1 LTCFWPQPNILANGG
16 LFAMIGE
23 TISHYRI
30 LERLGGGG
38 MGVVYE
44 AEDLNLG
51 RHVALKFLPDDLT
64 RDVQAL
70 ERFRREA
77 RAASALNH
85 PNICTIHEVGEQDG
99 RPFLVMEFLDGQ
111 TLKRCIA
118 GKSLPLE
125 QLLELGIQMS
135 DALNAAHVQGIVH
148 RDIKPANIF
157 VTARGQAKILDFGL
171 AKLTRPGTPANL
183 SEVPT
188 VSAAD
193 DELTK
198 LGVRM
203 GTLTYMS
210 PEQVRGEDL
219 DARTDVF
226 SFGLVLYEMATGRQ
240 GFTGTSGVISDG
252 ILNRQPAAVG
262 RVNPDI
268 PAELERIVNK
278 ALEKDRKLRYQNATD
293 IRTDLQRLKRD
304 TESARTAAT
313 GAVPGPRP
321 VERKA
326 RWKALLAGAALA
338 MALAVGALFFHSRK
352 AHALNE
358 TDTIVLADFANST
371 GDPEFD
377 NALKQAVSVQ
387 LAQSPF
393 LNILPDQAVRD
404 HLRRMGRS
412 PDDRVTQEVAQDI
425 CQRVG
430 SKAVLAGSIASLG
443 SQYVIGLKVVH
454 CETGQSLAQ
463 EQVEA
468 ARKEDVL
475 KALGEASTKL
485 RGKLGESLSS
495 IQKHDVHI
503 IDATSS
509 SLEALKDFSLGA
521 RMIGEKGD
529 AEAIP
534 FFKRAIELDPNFALA
549 YALLADS
556 YSNQGEYN
564 QANENITRAYELR
577 ERVSEKEKLGITA
590 HYYSDAVGDLEK
602 SNQILELLEQ
612 SYPRFDPAHFGLANN
627 YSSMGFY
634 EKALPEALEDI
645 RLEPDPDVEY
655 GNLMGIYMNLN
666 RLAEAKAVYTEVLA
680 RKLDAP
686 FFHLQLYML
695 AFLEGDSGEMNRQL
709 AGAAGQPGEDVF
721 LAAQS
726 DTEAYYGHL
735 GKARELSRR
744 AAEMAG
750 HRGQKETAA
759 EWLMD
764 AALREAEFGNFGQ
777 AREKTNAALGLA
789 PTRDIQTLAA
799 LAYAR
804 AGDSAR
810 AQKMADELAKAW
822 PMHTMLNSYWLPT
835 IRATIE
841 VNRAQAA
848 AAIELLQAAGIY
860 ELGGPN
866 PTGGTLY
873 PVYVRGQAHLL
884 LRHGN
889 EAAAEFQ
896 KFLDHRGVVLNFPF
910 GALAHLG
917 LARAYALQGDAAKAR
932 AAYQDFLLLWKDAD
946 PEIPILVAARSEYA
960 KLK

>member
-1 LTCFWPQPNILANGG
+1 
-16 LFAMIGE
+16 MIGE

-64 RDVQAL
+64 RDAQVL

-85 PNICTIHEVGEQDG
+85 PNICTIHEIGQQDG

-111 TLKRCIA
+111 TLKRYIA
-118 GKSLPLE
+118 GKPLPLE

-171 AKLTRPGTPANL
+171 AKFAPPGTPANL
-183 SEVPT
+183 SEMPT

-193 DELTK
+193 DELTN

-252 ILNRQPAAVG
+252 ILNRAPAAVG
-262 RVNPDI
+262 RVNPDV

-278 ALEKDRKLRYQNATD
+278 ALEKDRRLRYQNAAD
-293 IRTDLQRLKRD
+293 IRADLQRLKRD
-304 TESARTAAT
+304 TESGRMAVT
-313 GAVPGPRP
+313 GASAVPMSIG
-321 VERKA
+321 RKA
-326 RWKALLAGAALA
+326 RWKALAVGAALA
-338 MALAVGALFFHSRK
+338 LAVAAGALFFHSRK

-371 GDPEFD
+371 GDPVFD

-412 PDDRVTQEVAQDI
+412 PDDRVTQEVAQEI

-430 SKAVLAGSIASLG
+430 SKAVLAGSIANLG
-443 SQYVIGLKVVH
+443 SQYVIGLTVVH
-454 CETGQSLAQ
+454 CETGQALAQ
-463 EQVEA
+463 EQVQA
-468 ARKEDVL
+468 ARKEEVL
-475 KALGEASTKL
+475 KALGEASTTL
-485 RGKLGESLSS
+485 RKKLGESLSS
-495 IQKHDVHI
+495 IEKHDVHI

-534 FFKRAIELDPNFALA
+534 LFKRAIELDPNFALA
-549 YALLADS
+549 HILLADA
-556 YSNQGEYN
+556 YSNQGEYK
-564 QANENITRAYELR
+564 QSNENITRAYELR
-577 ERVSEKEKLGITA
+577 ERVSEKERLHITA
-590 HYYSDAVGDLEK
+590 QYYSNVVGDLEK
-602 SNQILELLEQ
+602 SNQTWGLLERN
-612 SYPRFDPAHFGLANN
+612 YPRFDPAHFYLANN

-634 EKALPEALEDI
+634 DKALLEALEDI
-645 RLEPDPDVEY
+645 RVEHDPDVEY

-666 RLAEAKAVYTEVLA
+666 RMAEAKAVYPQVLA
-680 RKLDAP
+680 RKLDSP
-686 FFHLQLYML
+686 FFHEQLYML
-695 AFLEGDSGEMNRQL
+695 AFLDGDTGEMDRQL
-709 AGAAGQPGEDVF
+709 AEVAGKPEEDVF
-721 LAAQS
+721 LSAQS
-726 DTEAYYGHL
+726 DTEACYGHL

-744 AAEMAG
+744 AAEVAG
-750 HRGQKETAA
+750 HHGQKETAA
-759 EWLMD
+759 AWLVN
-764 AALREAEFGNFGQ
+764 AAMREAEFGDFGP
-777 AREKTNAALGLA
+777 AREKTTSALALA

-799 LAYAR
+799 LALAR
-804 AGDSAR
+804 AGDSSR
-810 AQKMADELAKAW
+810 AQKMADELAKTN
-822 PMHTMLNSYWLPT
+822 PMNTMLNSYWLPT
-835 IRATIE
+835 VRAALEI
-841 VNRAQAA
+841 NRGRPAK
-848 AAIELLQAAGIY
+848 AIELLQPAGVY
-860 ELGGPN
+860 ELGSP
-866 PTGGTLY
+866 PPVSGTLY

-884 LRHGN
+884 LGHGS

-917 LARAYALQGDAAKAR
+917 LARAYVLQGEAAKAR
-932 AAYQDFLLLWKDAD
+932 TAYQDFFGLWKDAD
-946 PEIPILVAARSEYA
+946 PGISVLIAARSEYA

>member
-1 LTCFWPQPNILANGG
+1 
-16 LFAMIGE
+16 MIGE

-44 AEDLNLG
+44 AEDLSLG

-64 RDVQAL
+64 RDAQAL
-70 ERFRREA
+70 ERLRREA

-85 PNICTIHEVGEQDG
+85 PNICTIHEIGQQDS

-111 TLKRCIA
+111 TLKHCIA
-118 GKSLPLE
+118 GKPLPLE

-135 DALNAAHVQGIVH
+135 DALDAAHVKGIVH

-157 VTARGQAKILDFGL
+157 VTSRGQAKILDFGL
-171 AKLTRPGTPANL
+171 AKLTPPGTPANL
-183 SEVPT
+183 SEMPT
-188 VSAAD
+188 ISAGE

-198 LGVRM
+198 RGVAM

-240 GFTGTSGVISDG
+240 GFTGGTSGVITDG
-252 ILNRQPAAVG
+252 ILNRAPAAVG

-278 ALEKDRKLRYQNATD
+278 ALEKDRKLRYQNAAD
-293 IRTDLQRLKRD
+293 VRTDLQRLKRD
-304 TESARTAAT
+304 TDSARAAAT
-313 GAVPGPRP
+313 GAVHEPRP
-321 VERKA
+321 VGRKV
-326 RWKALLAGAALA
+326 RWKALAAAAALA
-338 MALAVGALFFHSRK
+338 LAGGALFFHSRK
-352 AHALNE
+352 AHTLSE
-358 TDTIVLADFANST
+358 TDSIVLADFANST
-371 GDPEFD
+371 GDPVFD
-377 NALKQAVSVQ
+377 DALKQAVAVQ

-393 LNILPDQAVRD
+393 LNILPDQAIRE
-404 HLRRMGRS
+404 HLRKMGRP

-425 CQRVG
+425 CQRGG

-468 ARKEDVL
+468 ERKEDVL
-475 KALGEASTKL
+475 QALGEASTKL

-549 YALLADS
+549 HILLADS

-564 QANENITRAYELR
+564 ESNENIIRAYELR
-577 ERVSEKEKLGITA
+577 ERVSERERLHITA
-590 HYYSDAVGDLEK
+590 EYYSNVVGDLEN
-602 SNQILELLEQ
+602 SNQTWGLLEQ
-612 SYPRFDPAHFGLANN
+612 SYPRFDPAHFYLANN

-645 RLEPDPDVEY
+645 RLESDPDVEY

-666 RLAEAKAVYTEVLA
+666 RFAEAKAVYPQVLA
-680 RKLDAP
+680 RKLDSP
-686 FFHLQLYML
+686 FFHEQLYML
-695 AFLEGDSGEMNRQL
+695 AFLEGDSVEMNRQL
-709 AGAAGQPGEDVF
+709 AGAAGKPGEDVF
-721 LAAQS
+721 LSAQS

-750 HRGQKETAA
+750 HLGQKETAA
-759 EWLMD
+759 EWLLD

-777 AREKTNAALGLA
+777 AREKTTAALGLA

-810 AQKMADELAKAW
+810 AQKMADELANSW
-822 PMHTMLNSYWLPT
+822 PMHTMLNGHWLPT

-841 VNRAQAA
+841 MNRAQPA
-848 AAIELLQAAGIY
+848 AAIELLQAATVY
-860 ELGGPN
+860 ELGSPV
-866 PTGGTLY
+866 PESGTLY

-884 LRHGN
+884 SKHGS

-896 KFLDHRGVVLNFPF
+896 KFPDHRGIVLNYPL

-917 LARAYALQGDAAKAR
+917 LARAYVLQGDTAKAR
-932 AAYQDFLLLWKDAD
+932 GAYQDFFNLWKDAD
-946 PEIPILVAARSEYA
+946 PDIPILIAAKSEYA